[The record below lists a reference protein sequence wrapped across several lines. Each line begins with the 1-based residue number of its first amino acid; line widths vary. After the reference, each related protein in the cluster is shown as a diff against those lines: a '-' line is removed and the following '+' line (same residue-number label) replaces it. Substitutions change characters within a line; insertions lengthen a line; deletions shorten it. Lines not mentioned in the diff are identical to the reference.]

1 MPEGRTFIAVVG
13 AGAGS
18 CDARAARVAE
28 AVGREVAKAGAV
40 LVCGGLGG
48 VMEAA
53 CRGASAQGGLTIGL
67 LPTSSRGSANAYVRV
82 AIATGLGEAR
92 NAIVTRTADA
102 VIAVGGEFGTLS
114 EIGLALK
121 MGKPV
126 IGLDTWELAKGG
138 QPSSAIR
145 RAASPEEAVKTAMAL
160 ALGHEAAHSS

>member
-18 CDARAARVAE
+18 CDAQAARIAE

-53 CRGASAQGGLTIGL
+53 CRGASTQGGLTIGI
-67 LPTSSRGSANAYVRV
+67 LPTTSRGSANVYVQV

-92 NAIVTRTADA
+92 HAIITRTADA

-126 IGLDTWELAKGG
+126 VGIDTWELAKGG
-138 QPSSAIR
+138 QPSSAICP
-145 RAASPEEAVKTAMAL
+145 AASPEEAVKTAMAL
-160 ALGHEAAHSS
+160 ALGDEAARSS

>member
-13 AGAGS
+13 AGAAS
-18 CDARAARVAE
+18 CDDEVARIAE
-28 AVGREVAKAGAV
+28 AVGSEIAKAGAV

-53 CRGASAQGGLTIGL
+53 CRGASQQGGLTIGI
-67 LPTSSRGSANAYVRV
+67 LPTNSRESANPYVRV

-92 NAIVTRTADA
+92 NALITRTSDA
-102 VIAVGGEFGTLS
+102 VIAIGGEFGTLS

-126 IGLDTWELAKGG
+126 VGIETWELAKGG

-145 RAASPEEAVKTAMAL
+145 RAGS
-160 ALGHEAAHSS
+160 AAH

>member
-1 MPEGRTFIAVVG
+1 MPDGRTFIAVIG
-13 AGAGS
+13 TGAGS
-18 CDARAARVAE
+18 GDAQVARIAE
-28 AVGREVAKAGAV
+28 TVGREIAKAGAV

-53 CRGASAQGGLTIGL
+53 CRGASQQGGLTIGI
-67 LPTSSRGSANAYVRV
+67 LPTNSRESANPYVRV

-92 NAIVTRTADA
+92 NALITRTSDA
-102 VIAVGGEFGTLS
+102 VIAIGGEFGTLS

-126 IGLDTWELAKGG
+126 VGIETWELAKGG

-145 RAASPEEAVKTAMAL
+145 RAGSAEEAVKVAIELT
-160 ALGHEAAHSS
+160 SSNP

>member
-18 CDARAARVAE
+18 CDAQVARIAE
-28 AVGREVAKAGAV
+28 LVGREIAKAGAV

-53 CRGASAQGGLTIGL
+53 CRGASQQGGLTIGI
-67 LPTSSRGSANAYVRV
+67 LPTSGRDSANRYVQV

-92 NAIVTRTADA
+92 NALITRTSDA
-102 VIAVGGEFGTLS
+102 VIAIGGEFGTLS

-121 MGKPV
+121 MNKPV
-126 IGLDTWELAKGG
+126 VGIETWELAKRG
-138 QPSSAIR
+138 QPSSAIH
-145 RAASPEEAVKTAMAL
+145 RAGSAEEAVKTAISL
-160 ALGHEAAHSS
+160 ARAVPLA

>member
-1 MPEGRTFIAVVG
+1 MPDGRTFIAVIG

-18 CDARAARVAE
+18 GDAQVARIAE
-28 AVGREVAKAGAV
+28 TVGREIAKAGAV

-53 CRGASAQGGLTIGL
+53 CRGASQQGGLTIGI
-67 LPTSSRGSANAYVRV
+67 LPTNSRESANPYVRV

-92 NAIVTRTADA
+92 NALITRTSDA
-102 VIAVGGEFGTLS
+102 VIAIGGEFGTLS

-126 IGLDTWELAKGG
+126 VGIETWELAKGG

-145 RAASPEEAVKTAMAL
+145 RAGSAEEAVKVAIELT
-160 ALGHEAAHSS
+160 SSNP

>member
-1 MPEGRTFIAVVG
+1 MPEKRTFIAVVG

-18 CDARAARVAE
+18 CDARIAKVAE
-28 AVGREVAKAGAV
+28 LVGREVAKAGAV

-48 VMEAA
+48 VMQAA
-53 CRGASAQGGLTIGL
+53 CFGASEEGGLTIGL
-67 LPTSSRGSANAYVRV
+67 LPTNTRDSANPYVQV

-92 NAIVTRTADA
+92 NALITRTADA

-126 IGLDTWELAKGG
+126 VGIDTWELAKGG

-145 RAASPEEAVKTAMAL
+145 RASTAEEAVKTAIAL
-160 ALGHEAAHSS
+160 MTTQLR